1 MRTTLPRHTCR
12 VGITVGRARSP
23 PAKFQIPGKQVS
35 VPPHRFT
42 SEYSELACVSKRP
55 GMSGLWSSASTPPL
69 RTGFAVKARPTRQE
83 RLPVWHRASASGPK
97 KQGTSVSTDANRTM
111 GSLIGLICLT
121 CLPSPA
127 ADQRPR
133 PAPLLIQKQS
143 VEIQASWR
151 EVDAIIYDNGRL
163 KQPLP
168 DPYFARGD
176 LWAAAGGHEDALRDY
191 LTGTTLLLG
200 GEPSLVERA
209 EALER
214 LAAGLSRLHARP
226 KPDYPIDAEKAF
238 HRGFAYYRAGRF
250 VEAEGLWADAV
261 RFSPDNAGFRAHHG
275 LALRQLGQNLEA
287 EREVAVVRSA
297 LCRDDDSG
305 SERNAFYRQMAR
317 IQGPERW
324 WLEAR
329 IRIPNADQTLVDEA
343 RQLLTKRASPKP
355 RRPGSSS

>member
-1 MRTTLPRHTCR
+1 
-12 VGITVGRARSP
+12 
-23 PAKFQIPGKQVS
+23 VS
-35 VPPHRFT
+35 IN
-42 SEYSELACVSKRP
+42 
-55 GMSGLWSSASTPPL
+55 
-69 RTGFAVKARPTRQE
+69 
-83 RLPVWHRASASGPK
+83 
-97 KQGTSVSTDANRTM
+97 ANRTI
-111 GSLIGLICLT
+111 GILIGLILLT
-121 CLPSPA
+121 CQSSLA
-127 ADQRPR
+127 ADQRAR
-133 PAPLLIQKQS
+133 PVPLLIQKQS

-163 KQPLP
+163 KQRLP

-200 GEPSLVERA
+200 GEPGLVERA
-209 EALER
+209 DALER
-214 LAAGLSRLHARP
+214 LAADLSRLHARP

-238 HRGFAYYRAGRF
+238 HRGLAHYRAGRF

-261 RFSPDNAGFRAHHG
+261 RLSPDNAAFRAHHG
-275 LALRQLGQNLEA
+275 LALRQLGQHLEA

-297 LCRDDDSG
+297 LGRDDDSG

-343 RQLLTKRASPKP
+343 RQLLSRRASPKAP
-355 RRPGSSS
+355 QVAAPLRLRSSS